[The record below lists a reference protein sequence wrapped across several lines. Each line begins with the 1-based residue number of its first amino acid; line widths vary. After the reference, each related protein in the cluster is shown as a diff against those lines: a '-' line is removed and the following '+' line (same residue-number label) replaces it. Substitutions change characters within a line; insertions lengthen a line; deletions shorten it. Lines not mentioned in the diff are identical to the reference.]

1 MSAIRTYL
9 QNIQKLCDSSNV
21 GKNVVIL
28 FYDSLNCLLIH
39 ITLRNVQEGEYLFKN
54 KCYLCI

>member
-9 QNIQKLCDSSNV
+9 QNIQKLRNSSNV
-21 GKNVVIL
+21 GKNVVII

-39 ITLRNVQEGEYLFKN
+39 ITLRNVQEGE
-54 KCYLCI
+54 

>member
-9 QNIQKLCDSSNV
+9 QNIQKLRNSSNV
-21 GKNVVIL
+21 GKNVVII

-39 ITLRNVQEGEYLFKN
+39 ITLRYVQEGE
-54 KCYLCI
+54 